1 MKKWLYDSVRDVDQ
15 APIDRL
21 RQFPREPDMLVYGL
35 RSLGAL
41 IIRELL
47 HIYNHFEIIG
57 HQNLRTN
64 RSLVIVANHCSHIDT
79 LCLLAALPLRKLHRA
94 FPAAASDYFFQS
106 VPRLWAAAI
115 LVNALPFARQA
126 RVRQSLSLCRELLA
140 NPGTILIIFPEGTRS
155 TTGEVGEF
163 KSGIG
168 ALVAGRDVA
177 VAPCFIDGSFQAWP
191 KGKRFPRPRKVR
203 LIVGTPRNYRDRGTD
218 KIDICA
224 IAAELRDA
232 VNQLRPSKWKPLK
245 ELSLVGTVPS
255 CFIARGFQIR
265 ATDKA
270 LLLFHRGHEHSG
282 RWQETVD
289 SLDLD
294 DVAIFAWDARGH
306 GRSPG
311 DRGAAKS
318 LHDVIKD
325 VDAFA
330 RHVSEKFGI
339 PIENMIV
346 LAHSLAG
353 VTVTAWI
360 HDYAPPIR
368 GHDFGDGR
376 ISREALHSI
385 RNSGAANPSTAIR
398 KELRE
403 IENAHARS

>member
-1 MKKWLYDSVRDVDQ
+1 MKKWLYEPVLDQ

-21 RQFPREPDMLVYGL
+21 RQFPREPDILIYGL

-41 IIRELL
+41 IIRGLL
-47 HIYNHFEIIG
+47 QIYNRFEIIG
-57 HQNLRTN
+57 HLNLRTN

-106 VPRLWAAAI
+106 APRLWAAAI

-177 VAPCFIDGSFQAWP
+177 VAPCFIAGSFQAWP

-203 LIVGTPRNYRDRGTD
+203 LIVGTPRNYCDRGTD

-232 VNQLRPSKWKPLK
+232 VNQLRP
-245 ELSLVGTVPS
+245 
-255 CFIARGFQIR
+255 
-265 ATDKA
+265 
-270 LLLFHRGHEHSG
+270 
-282 RWQETVD
+282 
-289 SLDLD
+289 
-294 DVAIFAWDARGH
+294 
-306 GRSPG
+306 
-311 DRGAAKS
+311 
-318 LHDVIKD
+318 
-325 VDAFA
+325 
-330 RHVSEKFGI
+330 
-339 PIENMIV
+339 
-346 LAHSLAG
+346 
-353 VTVTAWI
+353 
-360 HDYAPPIR
+360 
-368 GHDFGDGR
+368 
-376 ISREALHSI
+376 
-385 RNSGAANPSTAIR
+385 ANAS
-398 KELRE
+398 
-403 IENAHARS
+403 H

>member
-1 MKKWLYDSVRDVDQ
+1 MKKWLYEPVLDQ

-21 RQFPREPDMLVYGL
+21 RQFPREPDILIYGL

-41 IIRELL
+41 IIRGLL
-47 HIYNHFEIIG
+47 QIYNRFEIIG

-106 VPRLWAAAI
+106 APRLWAAAI

-177 VAPCFIDGSFQAWP
+177 VAPCFIAGSFQAWP

-203 LIVGTPRNYRDRGTD
+203 LIVGTPRNYCDRGTD

-232 VNQLRPSKWKPLK
+232 VNQLRP
-245 ELSLVGTVPS
+245 
-255 CFIARGFQIR
+255 
-265 ATDKA
+265 
-270 LLLFHRGHEHSG
+270 
-282 RWQETVD
+282 
-289 SLDLD
+289 
-294 DVAIFAWDARGH
+294 
-306 GRSPG
+306 
-311 DRGAAKS
+311 
-318 LHDVIKD
+318 
-325 VDAFA
+325 
-330 RHVSEKFGI
+330 
-339 PIENMIV
+339 
-346 LAHSLAG
+346 
-353 VTVTAWI
+353 
-360 HDYAPPIR
+360 
-368 GHDFGDGR
+368 
-376 ISREALHSI
+376 
-385 RNSGAANPSTAIR
+385 ANAS
-398 KELRE
+398 
-403 IENAHARS
+403 H